1 MDENSQF
8 NLEIR
13 IVDSKS
19 RGRWY
24 CLDKVVDADFTNFRD
39 LINEIVD
46 KFPPYYGDLVK
57 LFYTCMDTK
66 SHIPVCCDQDLVEMF
81 GKHKASKCCPQESS
95 RKQLLVTQSLVLLCP
110 LLLQGWSSHT
120 MRQWPMLPTRQGRE
134 NHLQKQVS
142 QKRRGQQPL
151 LQQVLPIPGL
161 PGVGLICSCFS
172 LLCPLQSPHRYMF
185 LTLYTRS
192 VTGSND
198 PLPVQVVYPAPL
210 LRDIGCPEVIEQTVH
225 TPRKK
230 CAVKKK
236 LTPRRAPVVVPS
248 PSSPASNTRSKKQLQ
263 LE

>member
-1 MDENSQF
+1 
-8 NLEIR
+8 
-13 IVDSKS
+13 
-19 RGRWY
+19 
-24 CLDKVVDADFTNFRD
+24 
-39 LINEIVD
+39 
-46 KFPPYYGDLVK
+46 
-57 LFYTCMDTK
+57 
-66 SHIPVCCDQDLVEMF
+66 
-81 GKHKASKCCPQESS
+81 
-95 RKQLLVTQSLVLLCP
+95 
-110 LLLQGWSSHT
+110 
-120 MRQWPMLPTRQGRE
+120 MLPTRQGRE

-192 VTGSND
+192 ETGSND

-236 LTPRRAPVVVPS
+236 LTPRRATSVH
-248 PSSPASNTRSKKQLQ
+248 PAQLQ
-263 LE
+263 IPKARRNSSLNKVWFLTVILRIVVMKHHFLLACLVLMVWRNYFFCCDIL

>member
-1 MDENSQF
+1 MVFPHNEAVANATHKT
-8 NLEIR
+8 R
-13 IVDSKS
+13 KRKS
-19 RGRWY
+19 S
-24 CLDKVVDADFTNFRD
+24 
-39 LINEIVD
+39 
-46 KFPPYYGDLVK
+46 
-57 LFYTCMDTK
+57 TK
-66 SHIPVCCDQDLVEMF
+66 I
-81 GKHKASKCCPQESS
+81 G
-95 RKQLLVTQSLVLLCP
+95 VT
-110 LLLQGWSSHT
+110 
-120 MRQWPMLPTRQGRE
+120 
-134 NHLQKQVS
+134 
-142 QKRRGQQPL
+142 KRRGQQPL
-151 LQQVLPIPGL
+151 LQQVLPILGL

-192 VTGSND
+192 GTGSND

>member
-1 MDENSQF
+1 
-8 NLEIR
+8 
-13 IVDSKS
+13 
-19 RGRWY
+19 
-24 CLDKVVDADFTNFRD
+24 
-39 LINEIVD
+39 
-46 KFPPYYGDLVK
+46 
-57 LFYTCMDTK
+57 
-66 SHIPVCCDQDLVEMF
+66 
-81 GKHKASKCCPQESS
+81 
-95 RKQLLVTQSLVLLCP
+95 
-110 LLLQGWSSHT
+110 

-151 LQQVLPIPGL
+151 LQQVLPILGL
-161 PGVGLICSCFS
+161 PGVGLISSCFS

-192 VTGSND
+192 GTGSND

-210 LRDIGCPEVIEQTVH
+210 LRDIGYLEVIEQTVH

-263 LE
+263 IE